1 MDSFNDGTV
10 LHTWQVK
17 ELFKSMNV
25 TFTAME
31 MDLLGKSNKQSFLC
45 II

>member
-1 MDSFNDGTV
+1 MDSFNDDT
-10 LHTWQVK
+10 LFHTWQVK

-31 MDLLGKSNKQSFLC
+31 MDLLGKTISNHFYA
-45 II
+45 